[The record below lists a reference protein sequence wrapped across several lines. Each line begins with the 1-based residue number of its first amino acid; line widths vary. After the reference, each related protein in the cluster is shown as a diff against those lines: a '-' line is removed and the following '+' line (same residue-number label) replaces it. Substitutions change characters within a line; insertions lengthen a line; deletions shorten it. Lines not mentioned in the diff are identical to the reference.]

1 MKGENMVDIPKNQ
14 NELAW
19 HYIDTED
26 PDTFPEVE
34 KYVLLCFE
42 NYTLP
47 CIGQVIGNAEEGYK
61 FIEGDDDEHPLVSL
75 GLFVRAWMPLPERAV
90 EI

>member
-1 MKGENMVDIPKNQ
+1 MVDVPENHKD
-14 NELAW
+14 LVW
-19 HYIDTED
+19 HFIDTED
-26 PDTFPEVE
+26 PSTFPPVE

-47 CIGQVIGNAEEGYK
+47 CIGQVIGDAEEGYK

-75 GLFVRAWMPLPERAV
+75 GLYVMAWMPLPRRAV
-90 EI
+90 PV